1 MAFWKLFFPKSK
13 ERRDAKMEEKEMN
26 QMPDIPEELPIL
38 PLRETVVYPQML
50 IPLVVGREKSIK
62 LVEDALAGNKIIGMC
77 MQKTPVEEPTPDD
90 IHKVGT
96 VGIIVRSL
104 RFPDNTLRLFVQ
116 GLQRIRIIEFTQT
129 EPYFKAKVE
138 VIEERVEKTVEIEGL
153 MRNLLNLFQKMAS
166 LIPQF
171 PEELIINAMN
181 IQEPGK
187 LADFIAF
194 NTNLNINEKQE
205 ILETIDIKERLQ
217 KVTYYLTRELEIL
230 EIANKIQN
238 EVKNEIEKSQKE
250 YFLRQQMKAIQKE
263 LGEIDPREME
273 INELRQ
279 KLQEAKLPPEAMK
292 EAERE
297 LERLALM
304 PPGSAEYTVTRTY
317 LDWLISL
324 PWAKSTEDNL
334 DIKRAEEI
342 LNEDHYDLE
351 KVKERILEYLAVR
364 KLKSDMKGPILC
376 FVGPPGVG
384 KTSLGKSIARALGRK
399 FVRISLGGIRD
410 EAEIRGHRRTYV
422 GALPGRIIQGMRKAE
437 SNNPVFMLDEIDK
450 LGADF
455 RGDPSAALL
464 EVLDPEQNNSFVDNY
479 LGVPFDLSK
488 VMFIATANVLYTIP
502 PALLDRM
509 EVIELPGYTEYQKLG
524 IAKGFLIPRQLKE
537 HGLENYQIEFTDEA
551 IKKIIREYTR
561 EAGVRNLEREIAS
574 IIRKIAKGIA
584 EGSISDKV
592 IVDKEDI
599 PKYLGPEKYTFGMK
613 GEKDEVGVATGLA
626 WTEAGGDILFVEALV
641 VEGKGNLILTGKL
654 GEVMQESAKTAL
666 SYVRSKLK
674 DLNVSYEILEKSDI
688 HVHVPSGAIPKD
700 GPSAGVTI
708 ATAIASALTKR
719 PVKKDIGMTGE
730 ITLRGKVLPVGGI
743 REKVLAAHRAG
754 LTAVIM
760 PKENQKDLEEI
771 PEEVKK
777 DLTFYFVE
785 HADEVLNL
793 AILEVK
799 EYAEQRDPERAG

>member
-62 LVEDALAGNKIIGMC
+62 LVEDALASNKIIGMC

-524 IAKGFLIPRQLKE
+524 IARGFLIPRQLKE

>member
-1 MAFWKLFFPKSK
+1 MVFWRLFSPKSK
-13 ERRDAKMEEKEMN
+13 ERRENMQEKELN
-26 QMPDIPEELPIL
+26 QTQDIPEILPIL

-50 IPLVVGREKSIK
+50 IPLIVGREKSIK
-62 LVEDALAGNKIIGMC
+62 LVEDALAGNKLIGMC
-77 MQKTPVEEPTPDD
+77 MQKTPIEDPTPDD
-90 IHKVGT
+90 IHRIGT

-104 RFPDNTLRLFVQ
+104 KFPDNTLRLFVQ
-116 GLQRIRIIEFTQT
+116 GLQRIRVVEFIET

-138 VIEERVEKTVEIEGL
+138 VIEEKVEKTVEIEGM

-171 PEELIINAMN
+171 PEELLINAMN
-181 IQEPGK
+181 IQEPGR

-450 LGADF
+450 LGSDF
-455 RGDPSAALL
+455 RGDPAAALL
-464 EVLDPEQNNSFVDNY
+464 EVLDPEQNNAFVDNY

-509 EVIELPGYTEYQKLG
+509 EVIELPGYTEYQKMG
-524 IAKGFLIPRQLKE
+524 IAKEFLIPRQLKE
-537 HGLENYQIEFTDEA
+537 HGLENEQIEFTDDA
-551 IKKIIREYTR
+551 IRKIIREYTR

-584 EGSISDKV
+584 EGSITEKV
-592 IVDKEDI
+592 LVKAEDI
-599 PKYLGPEKYTFGMK
+599 SKYLGPERYTFGMK
-613 GEKDEVGVATGLA
+613 GEKDEIGVATGLA

-666 SYVRSKLK
+666 SYVRSRLK
-674 DLNVSYEILEKSDI
+674 DLNVSYELLEKSDI

-708 ATAIASALTKR
+708 ATAIASALTRK

-760 PKENQKDLEEI
+760 PKENKKDLEEI

-777 DLTFYFVE
+777 EMTFYFVE

-793 AILEVK
+793 ALLEVR
-799 EYAEQRDPERAG
+799 ESAEQRNPERIR

>member
-1 MAFWKLFFPKSK
+1 MQ
-13 ERRDAKMEEKEMN
+13 EKELN
-26 QMPDIPEELPIL
+26 QTQDIPEILPIL

-50 IPLVVGREKSIK
+50 IPLIVGREKSIK
-62 LVEDALAGNKIIGMC
+62 LVEDALAGNKLIGMC
-77 MQKTPVEEPTPDD
+77 MQKTPIEDPTPDD
-90 IHKVGT
+90 IHRIGT

-104 RFPDNTLRLFVQ
+104 KFPDNTLRLFVQ
-116 GLQRIRIIEFTQT
+116 GLQRIRVVEFIET

-138 VIEERVEKTVEIEGL
+138 VIEEKAEKTVEIEGM

-171 PEELIINAMN
+171 PEELLINAMN
-181 IQEPGK
+181 IQEPGR

-450 LGADF
+450 LGSDF
-455 RGDPSAALL
+455 RGDPAAALL
-464 EVLDPEQNNSFVDNY
+464 EVLDPEQNNAFVDNY

-509 EVIELPGYTEYQKLG
+509 EVIELPGYTEYQKMG

-537 HGLENYQIEFTDEA
+537 HGLENEQIEFTDDA
-551 IKKIIREYTR
+551 IRKIIREYTR

-584 EGSISDKV
+584 EGSITEKV
-592 IVDKEDI
+592 LVKAEDI
-599 PKYLGPEKYTFGMK
+599 SKYLGPERYTFGMK
-613 GEKDEVGVATGLA
+613 GEKDEIGVATGLA

-666 SYVRSKLK
+666 SYVRSRLK
-674 DLNVSYEILEKSDI
+674 DLNVSYELLEKSDI

-708 ATAIASALTKR
+708 ATAIASALTRK

-760 PKENQKDLEEI
+760 PKENKKDLEEI

-777 DLTFYFVE
+777 EMTFYFVE

-793 AILEVK
+793 ALLEVR
-799 EYAEQRDPERAG
+799 ESAEQRNPERIR

>member
-551 IKKIIREYTR
+551 IKKIIREHTR

-613 GEKDEVGVATGLA
+613 EEKDEVGVATGLA

-730 ITLRGKVLPVGGI
+730 ITLRGKVIPVGGI

>member
-1 MAFWKLFFPKSK
+1 MQ
-13 ERRDAKMEEKEMN
+13 EKELN
-26 QMPDIPEELPIL
+26 QIQDIPEILPIL

-50 IPLVVGREKSIK
+50 IPLIVGREKSIR
-62 LVEDALAGNKIIGMC
+62 LVEDALTGNKLIGMC
-77 MQKTPVEEPTPDD
+77 MQKTPIEDPTPDD
-90 IHKVGT
+90 IHRVGT

-116 GLQRIRIIEFTQT
+116 GLQRIRVVEFMET

-138 VIEERVEKTVEIEGL
+138 VIEEKVEKTVEIEGM

-171 PEELIINAMN
+171 PEELLINAMN
-181 IQEPGK
+181 IQEPGR

-297 LERLALM
+297 LERLSLM

-324 PWAKSTEDNL
+324 PWAKFTEDNL

-384 KTSLGKSIARALGRK
+384 KTSLGRSIARALGRK

-450 LGADF
+450 LGSDF
-455 RGDPSAALL
+455 RGDPAAALL
-464 EVLDPEQNNSFVDNY
+464 EVLDPEQNNAFVDNY

-509 EVIELPGYTEYQKLG
+509 EVIELPGYTEYQKMG

-537 HGLENYQIEFTDEA
+537 HGLEKEQIEFTDDA
-551 IKKIIREYTR
+551 IRKIIREYTR

-574 IIRKIAKGIA
+574 IIRKVAKGIA
-584 EGSISDKV
+584 EGSIMEKITV
-592 IVDKEDI
+592 KAEDI
-599 PKYLGPEKYTFGMK
+599 SKYLGPERYTFGMK

-626 WTEAGGDILFVEALV
+626 WTEAGGDILFVEALI

-674 DLNVSYEILEKSDI
+674 DLNVNYELLEKSDI

-708 ATAIASALTKR
+708 ATAIASALTRK

-760 PKENQKDLEEI
+760 PKENKKDLEEI

-777 DLTFYFVE
+777 EMTFYFVE
-785 HADEVLNL
+785 HADDVLNL
-793 AILEVK
+793 ALLEVK
-799 EYAEQRDPERAG
+799 EGAEQRNPERIG

>member
-1 MAFWKLFFPKSK
+1 
-13 ERRDAKMEEKEMN
+13 MEEKEMN

-90 IHKVGT
+90 IHRVGT

>member
-1 MAFWKLFFPKSK
+1 
-13 ERRDAKMEEKEMN
+13 MEERELN
-26 QMPDIPEELPIL
+26 QTQDIPEVLPIL

-50 IPLVVGREKSIK
+50 IPLIVGREKSIR
-62 LVEDALAGNKIIGMC
+62 LVEDALSGNKLIGMC
-77 MQKTPVEEPTPDD
+77 MQKTPVEDPTPDD
-90 IHKVGT
+90 IYRIGT

-116 GLQRIRIIEFTQT
+116 GLQRIRVIEFLET

-138 VIEERVEKTVEIEGL
+138 VIEEKVEKTVEIEGM

-171 PEELIINAMN
+171 PEELLINAMN
-181 IQEPGK
+181 IQEPGR

-205 ILETIDIKERLQ
+205 ILETIDVKERLQ

-297 LERLALM
+297 LERLSLM

-324 PWAKSTEDNL
+324 PWAISTEDNL

-422 GALPGRIIQGMRKAE
+422 GALPGRIIQGIRKAE

-450 LGADF
+450 LGSDF
-455 RGDPSAALL
+455 RGDPAAALL
-464 EVLDPEQNNSFVDNY
+464 EVLDPEQNNAFVDNY

-509 EVIELPGYTEYQKLG
+509 EVIELPGYTEYQKMG

-537 HGLENYQIEFTDEA
+537 HGLEKEQIEFSDDA
-551 IKKIIREYTR
+551 IRKIIREYTR

-574 IIRKIAKGIA
+574 IIRKVAKGIA
-584 EGSISDKV
+584 EGSITEKV
-592 IVDKEDI
+592 IVKVEDV
-599 PKYLGPEKYTFGMK
+599 PKYLGPEKYTYGMK

-674 DLNVSYEILEKSDI
+674 DLNVSYELLEKADI

-708 ATAIASALTKR
+708 ATAIASALTRR

-760 PKENQKDLEEI
+760 PKENKKDLEEI

-777 DLTFYFVE
+777 EITFYFVE

-793 AILEVK
+793 ALLEVK
-799 EYAEQRDPERAG
+799 ESAEQRNPERIG

>member
-1 MAFWKLFFPKSK
+1 
-13 ERRDAKMEEKEMN
+13 MEEKEMN

-62 LVEDALAGNKIIGMC
+62 LVEDALASNKIIGMC

-524 IAKGFLIPRQLKE
+524 IARGFLIPRQLKE

>member
-90 IHKVGT
+90 IHRVGT

-688 HVHVPSGAIPKD
+688 HIHVPSGAIPKD

>member
-1 MAFWKLFFPKSK
+1 
-13 ERRDAKMEEKEMN
+13 MEEKEMN

-90 IHKVGT
+90 IHRVGT

-793 AILEVK
+793 AILGVK

>member
-1 MAFWKLFFPKSK
+1 
-13 ERRDAKMEEKEMN
+13 MEEKEMN

-90 IHKVGT
+90 IHRIGT

-138 VIEERVEKTVEIEGL
+138 VIEEKVEKTVEIEGL

-351 KVKERILEYLAVR
+351 RVKERILEYLAVR

-437 SNNPVFMLDEIDK
+437 SNNPIFMLDEIDK

-455 RGDPSAALL
+455 RGDPAAALL

-509 EVIELPGYTEYQKLG
+509 EVLEIPGYTEYQKLG

-584 EGSISDKV
+584 EGSITDKV

-771 PEEVKK
+771 PEEVKNE
-777 DLTFYFVE
+777 LTFYFVE

-793 AILEVK
+793 ALLGVK
-799 EYAEQRDPERAG
+799 EYAEQRDPERTG

>member
-1 MAFWKLFFPKSK
+1 
-13 ERRDAKMEEKEMN
+13 MEEKEMN

-62 LVEDALAGNKIIGMC
+62 LVEDALASNKIIGMC

>member
-1 MAFWKLFFPKSK
+1 
-13 ERRDAKMEEKEMN
+13 MEEKEIN
-26 QMPDIPEELPIL
+26 QTQDIPEILPIL

-50 IPLVVGREKSIK
+50 IPLIVGREKSIK
-62 LVEDALAGNKIIGMC
+62 LVEDALSGNKLIGMC

-90 IHKVGT
+90 INKIGT

-104 RFPDNTLRLFVQ
+104 KFPDNTLRLFVQ
-116 GLQRIRIIEFTQT
+116 GLQRIRIVEFIQT
-129 EPYFKAKVE
+129 EPYFKAKIE
-138 VIEERVEKTVEIEGL
+138 LIEEKIEKTVEIEGL

-171 PEELIINAMN
+171 PEELLINAMN
-181 IQEPGK
+181 IQEPGR

-297 LERLALM
+297 LERLSLM

-334 DIKRAEEI
+334 DIKKAEEV

-450 LGADF
+450 LGSDF

-464 EVLDPEQNNSFVDNY
+464 EVLDPEQNNAFVDNY
-479 LGVPFDLSK
+479 LAVPFDLSK

-509 EVIELPGYTEYQKLG
+509 EIIELPGYTEYQKLG

-537 HGLENYQIEFTDEA
+537 HGLEEDKVEFKEEA

-584 EGSISDKV
+584 EGSITEKV
-592 IVDKEDI
+592 IINPENI
-599 PKYLGPEKYTFGMK
+599 PKYLGPEKYSFGMK
-613 GEKDEVGVATGLA
+613 GEKDEIGVATGLA

-641 VEGKGNLILTGKL
+641 VDGRGNLILTGKL

-674 DLNVSYEILEKSDI
+674 DLNVNYEILEKSDI

-754 LTAVIM
+754 LTSVIM

-777 DLTFYFVE
+777 DMTFYFVE

-793 AILEVK
+793 ALLEVK
-799 EYAEQRDPERAG
+799 DNVEQRNVERIR

>member
-1 MAFWKLFFPKSK
+1 
-13 ERRDAKMEEKEMN
+13 MEERELN
-26 QMPDIPEELPIL
+26 QTQDIPEVLPIL

-50 IPLVVGREKSIK
+50 IPLIVGREKSIR
-62 LVEDALAGNKIIGMC
+62 LVEDALSGNKLIGMC
-77 MQKTPVEEPTPDD
+77 MQKTPVEDPTPDD
-90 IHKVGT
+90 IYRIGT

-116 GLQRIRIIEFTQT
+116 GLQRIRVIEFLET

-138 VIEERVEKTVEIEGL
+138 VIEEKVEKTVEIEGM

-171 PEELIINAMN
+171 PEELLINAMN
-181 IQEPGK
+181 IQEPGR

-205 ILETIDIKERLQ
+205 ILETIDVKERLQ

-297 LERLALM
+297 LERLSLM

-324 PWAKSTEDNL
+324 PWAISTEDNL

-422 GALPGRIIQGMRKAE
+422 GALPGRIIQGIRKAE

-450 LGADF
+450 LGSDF

-464 EVLDPEQNNSFVDNY
+464 EVLDPEQNNAFVDNY

-509 EVIELPGYTEYQKLG
+509 EVIELPGYTEYQKMG

-537 HGLENYQIEFTDEA
+537 HGLEKEQIEFSDDA
-551 IKKIIREYTR
+551 IRKIIREYTR

-574 IIRKIAKGIA
+574 IIRRVAKGIA
-584 EGSISDKV
+584 EGSITEKV
-592 IVDKEDI
+592 IVKVEDV
-599 PKYLGPEKYTFGMK
+599 PKYLGPEKYTYGMK

-674 DLNVSYEILEKSDI
+674 ELNVSYELLEKSDI

-708 ATAIASALTKR
+708 ATAIASALTRR

-760 PKENQKDLEEI
+760 PKENKKDLEEI

-777 DLTFYFVE
+777 EITFYFVE

-793 AILEVK
+793 ALLEVK
-799 EYAEQRDPERAG
+799 ESAEQRNPERIG

>member
-1 MAFWKLFFPKSK
+1 
-13 ERRDAKMEEKEMN
+13 MEERELN
-26 QMPDIPEELPIL
+26 QTQDIPEVLPIL

-50 IPLVVGREKSIK
+50 IPLIVGREKSIR
-62 LVEDALAGNKIIGMC
+62 LVEDALSGNKLIGMC
-77 MQKTPVEEPTPDD
+77 MQKTPVEDPTPDD
-90 IHKVGT
+90 IYRIGT

-116 GLQRIRIIEFTQT
+116 GLQRIRVIEFLET

-138 VIEERVEKTVEIEGL
+138 VIEEKVEKTVEIEGM

-171 PEELIINAMN
+171 PEELLINAMN
-181 IQEPGK
+181 IQEPGR

-205 ILETIDIKERLQ
+205 ILETIDVKERLQ

-297 LERLALM
+297 LERLSLM

-324 PWAKSTEDNL
+324 PWAISTEDNL

-422 GALPGRIIQGMRKAE
+422 GALPGRIIQGIRKAE

-450 LGADF
+450 LGSDF

-464 EVLDPEQNNSFVDNY
+464 EVLDPEQNNAFVDNY

-509 EVIELPGYTEYQKLG
+509 EVIELPGYTEYQKMG

-537 HGLENYQIEFTDEA
+537 HGLEKEQIEFSDDA
-551 IKKIIREYTR
+551 IRKIIREYTR

-574 IIRKIAKGIA
+574 IIRKVAKGIA
-584 EGSISDKV
+584 EGSITEKV
-592 IVDKEDI
+592 IVKVEDV
-599 PKYLGPEKYTFGMK
+599 PKYLGPEKYTYGMK

-674 DLNVSYEILEKSDI
+674 DLNVSYELLEKSDI

-708 ATAIASALTKR
+708 ATAIASALTRR

-760 PKENQKDLEEI
+760 PKENKKDLEEI

-777 DLTFYFVE
+777 EITFYFVE

-793 AILEVK
+793 ALLEVK
-799 EYAEQRDPERAG
+799 ESAEQRNPERIG

>member
-1 MAFWKLFFPKSK
+1 LRLQIKSK
-13 ERRDAKMEEKEMN
+13 
-26 QMPDIPEELPIL
+26 
-38 PLRETVVYPQML
+38 
-50 IPLVVGREKSIK
+50 
-62 LVEDALAGNKIIGMC
+62 
-77 MQKTPVEEPTPDD
+77 
-90 IHKVGT
+90 
-96 VGIIVRSL
+96 
-104 RFPDNTLRLFVQ
+104 
-116 GLQRIRIIEFTQT
+116 
-129 EPYFKAKVE
+129 
-138 VIEERVEKTVEIEGL
+138 
-153 MRNLLNLFQKMAS
+153 
-166 LIPQF
+166 
-171 PEELIINAMN
+171 
-181 IQEPGK
+181 
-187 LADFIAF
+187 
-194 NTNLNINEKQE
+194 
-205 ILETIDIKERLQ
+205 
-217 KVTYYLTRELEIL
+217 
-230 EIANKIQN
+230 N

-437 SNNPVFMLDEIDK
+437 SNNPIFMLDEIDK

-455 RGDPSAALL
+455 RGDPAAALL

-509 EVIELPGYTEYQKLG
+509 EVLEIPGYTEYQKLG

-584 EGSISDKV
+584 EGSITDKV

-771 PEEVKK
+771 PEEVKNE
-777 DLTFYFVE
+777 LTFYFVE

-793 AILEVK
+793 ALLGVK
-799 EYAEQRDPERAG
+799 EYAEQRDPERTG

>member
-1 MAFWKLFFPKSK
+1 
-13 ERRDAKMEEKEMN
+13 MEEKELN
-26 QMPDIPEELPIL
+26 QTQDIPEILPIL

-50 IPLVVGREKSIK
+50 IPLIVGREKSIK
-62 LVEDALAGNKIIGMC
+62 LVEDALGGNKLIGMC
-77 MQKTPVEEPTPDD
+77 MQKTPVEDPIPED
-90 IHKVGT
+90 INKIGT

-104 RFPDNTLRLFVQ
+104 KFPDNTLRLFVQ
-116 GLQRIRIIEFTQT
+116 GLQRIRVIEFLQS

-138 VIEERVEKTVEIEGL
+138 LIEEKVEKTVEIEGL
-153 MRNLLNLFQKMAS
+153 MRNLLNLFQRMAS

-171 PEELIINAMN
+171 PEELLINAMN
-181 IQEPGK
+181 IQEPGR

-297 LERLALM
+297 LERLSLM

-317 LDWLISL
+317 LDWLVSL

-334 DIKRAEEI
+334 DIKKAEEV

-437 SNNPVFMLDEIDK
+437 SNNPVFMLDEIDLK
-450 LGADF
+450 ILRSLQKKGRKKRNELAD
-455 RGDPSAALL
+455 L
-464 EVLDPEQNNSFVDNY
+464 VQ
-479 LGVPFDLSK
+479 LS
-488 VMFIATANVLYTIP
+488 
-502 PALLDRM
+502 
-509 EVIELPGYTEYQKLG
+509 
-524 IAKGFLIPRQLKE
+524 
-537 HGLENYQIEFTDEA
+537 
-551 IKKIIREYTR
+551 
-561 EAGVRNLEREIAS
+561 
-574 IIRKIAKGIA
+574 
-584 EGSISDKV
+584 
-592 IVDKEDI
+592 
-599 PKYLGPEKYTFGMK
+599 
-613 GEKDEVGVATGLA
+613 
-626 WTEAGGDILFVEALV
+626 
-641 VEGKGNLILTGKL
+641 
-654 GEVMQESAKTAL
+654 
-666 SYVRSKLK
+666 
-674 DLNVSYEILEKSDI
+674 
-688 HVHVPSGAIPKD
+688 VPSV
-700 GPSAGVTI
+700 S
-708 ATAIASALTKR
+708 
-719 PVKKDIGMTGE
+719 E
-730 ITLRGKVLPVGGI
+730 
-743 REKVLAAHRAG
+743 
-754 LTAVIM
+754 
-760 PKENQKDLEEI
+760 
-771 PEEVKK
+771 
-777 DLTFYFVE
+777 
-785 HADEVLNL
+785 
-793 AILEVK
+793 
-799 EYAEQRDPERAG
+799 